1 MNQAFRPAF
10 AEPVHPAIAALMTR
24 RWTVAEID
32 DLVERGKLDSK
43 LRFELIDGEILPMA
57 AKGYR
62 HERLKVTLNGF
73 WWKRLP
79 DAFVLAGETTFR
91 MHATTFVEPDFLF
104 FAKADGLAGLSP
116 ATALLAVEV
125 ADSSLAYDR
134 LRKARVYA
142 AAGVGEVW
150 VIDARRLV
158 THIFRDP
165 APGGYRRQERVAK
178 EGTLALPFAPEVTV
192 SLGALEQF

>member
-1 MNQAFRPAF
+1 MNQAFRPPS

-32 DLVERGKLDSK
+32 RMVARGDLDQK

-62 HERLKVTLNGF
+62 HERLKLSLTDF
-73 WWKRLP
+73 IYRRLP
-79 DAFVLAGETTFR
+79 EEFVLAGETTLR

-104 FAKADGLAGLSP
+104 FRKADGLAALSP

-134 LRKARVYA
+134 GRKARVYA
-142 AAGVGEVW
+142 ACGVGEVW

-158 THIFRDP
+158 THVFREP
-165 APGGYRRQERVAK
+165 STEGYRRQEKVAK
-178 EGTLALPFAPEVTV
+178 TGTLALPFAPEVAL